1 MGTIQED
8 NFEKIFEGKKF
19 LLILLPKKL
28 LNDENKIFLSLPNKN
43 IELSNDKENKFKY
56 YKSEEEEE
64 NGESVITF
72 IEYIVFYFSIS
83 QNSKVKLIFNSHK
96 KIFDIDSN
104 DFENHSFFELKIKN
118 EDFFNDNSEQKF
130 KICEDESLIQSAKN
144 YILYLK
150 NKRDMDFIQKG
161 MLKFIQSRLKKLL
174 VNDNNDNDNFVQQ
187 LENPIILALK
197 SPKFLNMQIQILNA
211 FKSHKNETAVKIA
224 NEIFEEFLKALIVI
238 LREFQNMQ
246 ARTRTAEQMWQEEV
260 YRKISELAQKDNK
273 EIADALYNGNLEK
286 ASKILAED
294 FEQVIHFLIPPNI
307 KEIISEEMEE
317 YNKWLKL
324 AIFVT
329 VVNFLLA
336 LMWGIL
342 TFALSC
348 IPILIGGISFG
359 FFALG
364 IICGCTAIINI
375 KILMN
380 WNKGAQEELKSLEEK
395 SLIPKDKKT
404 YARNNVEQNKLP
416 YSQRT
421 LPYMGSR

>member
-1 MGTIQED
+1 METIQED

-28 LNDENKIFLSLPNKN
+28 LNDENKIFLNSPKRNV
-43 IELSNDKENKFKY
+43 ELSNDKKNKFKY
-56 YKSEEEEE
+56 YESEEEDE

-72 IEYIVFYFSIS
+72 NEYSVFYFSIS
-83 QNSKVKLIFNSHK
+83 QNSKLKLRFNSHE
-96 KIFDIDSN
+96 KIFDIDLN
-104 DFENHSFFELKIKN
+104 DFENHNFFELKIKN
-118 EDFFNDNSEQKF
+118 EDFLNGNSEQKF

-150 NKRDMDFIQKG
+150 NKRDMDFIQNG
-161 MLKFIQSRLKKLL
+161 MLKFIQSRLKNLL
-174 VNDNNDNDNFVQQ
+174 GNDNNDDFLQL
-187 LENPIILALK
+187 LENPIIQALN
-197 SPKFLNMQIQILNA
+197 STKFLNMQIQILDA

-238 LREFQNMQ
+238 LKEFQNMQ

-260 YRKISELAQKDNK
+260 RRKISELSEETAKRM
-273 EIADALYNGNLEK
+273 ADAMRNGNQKEAEK
-286 ASKILAED
+286 IFDDAFDQMIS
-294 FEQVIHFLIPPNI
+294 FLIPPHLKKI
-307 KEIISEEMEE
+307 ASKEISEEMEK

-324 AIFVT
+324 AIFAT
-329 VVNFLLA
+329 VLNFLLA

-364 IICGCTAIINI
+364 IICGCTAIICI

-380 WNKGAQEELKSLEEK
+380 WNKKSSKYLEEK
-395 SLIPKDKKT
+395 SLIPEDNGS
-404 YARNNVEQNKLP
+404 YVRNYVEQKDVP

-421 LPYMGSR
+421 LPYMEVDN